1 MNFKKGEA
9 VTNRTRSYLSNII
22 DSVSPSYIKEYICE
36 ARRTKDGWKLCNTVG
51 FFRNDLE
58 FEDTFPDLHK
68 HLMFILVDINGEWD
82 DIKSKYKNIYGGR
95 EKFQRFTKEFR
106 SKKKAFHWDYP
117 FDDPYKG
124 YLHCFVFDMEQYG
137 VPVKDW
143 SVAFDKFDEGKYS
156 QMFTKDELSKLTGV
170 NKTGN
175 IWKTLIGDGDKTVL
189 KKRIEQ
195 QFGTVL
201 MDKDV
206 EHIIELDIKPL
217 PRFEVLHWDK
227 FNIDAKS

>member
-1 MNFKKGEA
+1 MVTKKGEA
-9 VTNRTRSYLSNII
+9 ITNRTRSYLSNII
-22 DSVSPSYIKEYICE
+22 DSCSPSYIKNYICE

-82 DIKSKYKNIYGGR
+82 DIKGKYKNIYGGR

-124 YLHCFVFDMEQYG
+124 CLHCFVFDMEQYG
-137 VPVKDW
+137 VPIKDW

-206 EHIIELDIKPL
+206 AEYSELDIPFL
-217 PRFEVLHWDK
+217 QRDEVLNYSK
-227 FNIDAKS
+227 FNLK

>member
-9 VTNRTRSYLSNII
+9 ITNRTRSYLSNII
-22 DSVSPSYIKEYICE
+22 DSPNCTPNWIRSYICE
-36 ARRTKDGWKLCNTVG
+36 AKRTKDGWKLCNTVG

-82 DIKSKYKNIYGGR
+82 DIKGKYKNIYAGR

-106 SKKKAFHWDYP
+106 RKKKAFHWDYP
-117 FDDPYKG
+117 FDNPYTG

-143 SVAFDKFDEGKYS
+143 SKAFDKFDEGKYS
-156 QMFTKDELSKLTGV
+156 QMFTKEELSKLTGI
-170 NKTGN
+170 NKAGS
-175 IWKTLIGDGDKTVL
+175 IWKTLIGDRDKSVL

-201 MDKDV
+201 MDRDV
-206 EHIIELDIKPL
+206 EHLAELDIKPL
-217 PRFEVLHWDK
+217 SRFEVLNYDK
-227 FNIDAKS
+227 FNLK

>member
-1 MNFKKGEA
+1 MIYIEKGST
-9 VTNRTRSYLSNII
+9 VTNRTRQYLSGIL
-22 DSVSPSYIKEYICE
+22 SSASPQYIREYILE
-36 ARRTKDGWKLCNTVG
+36 AKRTKEGWKLCNTIG
-51 FFRNDLE
+51 FFRSDLE

-82 DIKSKYKNIYGGR
+82 NINNKYKNIYSGR
-95 EKFQRFTKEFR
+95 EKFQKFTKEFR

-117 FDDPYKG
+117 YDDPFKG

-143 SVAFDKFDEGKYS
+143 SKSIDKFDAGLYS
-156 QMFTKDELSKLTGV
+156 QMFTKEELSKMKLD
-170 NKTGN
+170 KESN
-175 IWKTLIGDGDKTVL
+175 IYKTLVGDGDKSVL
-189 KKRIEQ
+189 KERIKK

-206 EHIIELDIKPL
+206 EHNLELDIPPM
-217 PRFEVLHWDK
+217 PRQEVLSWSK
-227 FNIDAKS
+227 FNLK

>member
-1 MNFKKGEA
+1 MFEKGK
-9 VTNRTRSYLSNII
+9 TIQNKTRSYLSNII
-22 DSVSPSYIKEYICE
+22 DSTLTPNWIRSYITE

-58 FEDTFPDLHK
+58 FEDTFPELHK

-82 DIKSKYKNIYGGR
+82 DLKGKYKNIYAGR
-95 EKFQRFTKEFR
+95 DKFKKFTKEFR
-106 SKKKAFHWDYP
+106 SKKKSFHWDYP

-143 SVAFDKFDEGKYS
+143 SKSLDMFDEGKYS
-156 QMFTKDELSKLTGV
+156 QMFTKEELSKLTGI
-170 NKTGN
+170 NKAGS
-175 IWKTLIGDGDKTVL
+175 IWKTLVGDGDKTVL
-189 KKRIEQ
+189 KQRIEK
-195 QFGTVL
+195 QFGTIL

-206 EHIIELDIKPL
+206 EHMVELDIKPL
-217 PRFEVLHWDK
+217 PRFEVLNYDK
-227 FNIDAKS
+227 FNLK

>member
-1 MNFKKGEA
+1 MFEKGR
-9 VTNRTRSYLSNII
+9 TCNNRTRSYLSNII
-22 DSVSPSYIKEYICE
+22 DSVSPNYVREYICE

-58 FEDTFPDLHK
+58 FEDTFPNLHK

-82 DIKSKYKNIYGGR
+82 DIKSKYKNIYSGR
-95 EKFQRFTKEFR
+95 EKFQKFTKEFR

-117 FDDPYKG
+117 FDDPFKG

-143 SVAFDKFDEGKYS
+143 SRAFDKFDEGKYS
-156 QMFTKDELSKLTGV
+156 QMFTKEELSKLTGV

-206 EHIIELDIKPL
+206 EHVVELDIRPL
-217 PRFEVLHWDK
+217 HRFEVLHWDK
-227 FNIDAKS
+227 FNKKI

>member
-1 MNFKKGEA
+1 MNFTKGECFS
-9 VTNRTRSYLSNII
+9 NRTRSYLSNII
-22 DSVSPSYIKEYICE
+22 DSTLTPNWIRSYITE
-36 ARRTKDGWKLCNTVG
+36 AKRTKDGWKLCNTVG

-58 FEDTFPDLHK
+58 FQDTFPDLHK

-82 DIKSKYKNIYGGR
+82 DIKGKYKNIYAGR

-117 FDDPYKG
+117 FDDPFKG

-137 VPVKDW
+137 MPVKDW
-143 SVAFDKFDEGKYS
+143 SKSIDKFDEGKYS
-156 QMFTKDELSKLTGV
+156 QMFTREELSKLTGV

-175 IWKTLIGDGDKTVL
+175 IWKTLVGDGDKTVL

-201 MDKDV
+201 RDV
-206 EHIIELDIKPL
+206 DVAEHTELDIPYLK
-217 PRFEVLHWDK
+217 RDEILHYDK
-227 FNIDAKS
+227 FNLK